1 MVIYKMVSD
10 VLSNDVWKRTI
21 RNILILG
28 LFGVVYYFVA
38 RFTDFGIKCYV
49 YELTGLKCPTCG
61 ATRMAIAL
69 SKLDFKS
76 AFRYNGFILVSLP
89 FIIGEIMY
97 LFYVNEAKVKV
108 NKKNAVVM
116 YVWVGLLVI
125 FGIVRNIFG
134 F

>member
-1 MVIYKMVSD
+1 
-10 VLSNDVWKRTI
+10 
-21 RNILILG
+21 
-28 LFGVVYYFVA
+28 
-38 RFTDFGIKCYV
+38 
-49 YELTGLKCPTCG
+49 
-61 ATRMAIAL
+61 
-69 SKLDFKS
+69 
-76 AFRYNGFILVSLP
+76 
-89 FIIGEIMY
+89 MY

>member
-1 MVIYKMVSD
+1 
-10 VLSNDVWKRTI
+10 
-21 RNILILG
+21 
-28 LFGVVYYFVA
+28 
-38 RFTDFGIKCYV
+38 
-49 YELTGLKCPTCG
+49 
-61 ATRMAIAL
+61 MAISL